1 MTEPKD
7 TRHCPGC
14 SESIE
19 GTSLVVSHDGEFFHH
34 WCVARGVQIDDPI
47 HDFLRR
53 HYPAGFCADC
63 LSVVFELTQEEAK
76 KFFRAPRADRRLV
89 ILLGAQ
95 CTQCHESRLT
105 LQAVAYD
112 ESHHV
117 GLPARRGARPPEE
130 RDGTVGP

>member
-7 TRHCPGC
+7 TRHCAGC
-14 SESIE
+14 SESIK
-19 GTSLVVSHDGEFFHH
+19 GTSLFHH
-34 WCVARGVQIDDPI
+34 WCVAWSVQTDDPI

-53 HYPAGFCADC
+53 HYPSGFCADC
-63 LSVVFELTQEEAK
+63 LSAAFDLTPEQAQ

-89 ILLGAQ
+89 ILLGAR

-105 LQAVAYD
+105 VQAVGYD

-117 GLPARRGARPPEE
+117 GLPTRRGPRPREE
-130 RDGTVGP
+130 TDGTVGP